1 MIRNVEDEGDVG
13 GLDRVGRFR
22 GDGGGEDSEGVG
34 FDEGVEGGDVGFGV
48 GGADIAV
55 SQGLKQGEQIIVGS
69 YQALRSLRSGA
80 RVRVEKS
87 PPATS

>member
-48 GGADIAV
+48 GGAEIHFFP
-55 SQGLKQGEQIIVGS
+55 LTC
-69 YQALRSLRSGA
+69 SLR
-80 RVRVEKS
+80 VFEKLGVS
-87 PPATS
+87 RRLFLGMI